1 MLSGSRLALSFDGG
15 GSLPGVTFA
24 DEDVLEYDVVAGTWE
39 VTYDG
44 SAHHPG
50 WDAANLDAVALP
62 TPAPPPPPPSCGI
75 GWELALLMPL
85 LLGARQRRRGF
96 GR

>member
-1 MLSGSRLALSFDGG
+1 VLSGSRLALSFDGG
-15 GSLPGVTFA
+15 GSLPGVAFA

-44 SAHHPG
+44 SAHHIG

-75 GWELALLMPL
+75 GWELAVLMPL